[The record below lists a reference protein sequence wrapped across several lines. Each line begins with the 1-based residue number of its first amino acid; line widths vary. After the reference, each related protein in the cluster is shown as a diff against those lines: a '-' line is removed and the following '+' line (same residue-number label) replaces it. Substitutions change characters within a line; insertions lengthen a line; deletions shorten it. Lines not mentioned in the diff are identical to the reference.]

1 MKRANKKKRTNV
13 NVFSNNHIT
22 LNLEGKSLVSAIAAS
37 VLAIAVAAKL
47 LTMSSSEVSELMQ
60 AIISSLISALA
71 G

>member
-22 LNLEGKSLVSAIAAS
+22 LNLEGKSLVSVIVAS
-37 VLAIAVAAKL
+37 VLAIAVAIKL

-60 AIISSLISALA
+60 AIISSFGALA

>member
-22 LNLEGKSLVSAIAAS
+22 LNLESKSLVSVIVAS
-37 VLAIAVAAKL
+37 VLAIAVAIKL

-60 AIISSLISALA
+60 AIISSFGALA

>member
-1 MKRANKKKRTNV
+1 MKRANKKKSVTV

-22 LNLEGKSLVSAIAAS
+22 LNLDGKSLVNVIVAC
-37 VLAIAVAAKL
+37 VLAVALAAKL

-60 AIISSLISALA
+60 AISSLFSALA

>member
-1 MKRANKKKRTNV
+1 MKRANKKKRINV

-22 LNLEGKSLVSAIAAS
+22 LNLEGKSLVNVIVAS
-37 VLAIAVAAKL
+37 VLAVAVAIKL

-60 AIISSLISALA
+60 AIISSFGALA

>member
-1 MKRANKKKRTNV
+1 MKRANKRNSVTV

-22 LNLEGKSLVSAIAAS
+22 LNLDGKSLVNVIVAC
-37 VLAIAVAAKL
+37 VLAVALAAKL

-60 AIISSLISALA
+60 AFSSLISALA

>member
-22 LNLEGKSLVSAIAAS
+22 LNLEGKSLVSVIVAS
-37 VLAIAVAAKL
+37 VLAIAVAIKL
-47 LTMSSSEVSELMQ
+47 LMMSSSEVSELMQ
-60 AIISSLISALA
+60 AIISSFGALA

>member
-1 MKRANKKKRTNV
+1 MKRAKKKERINV

-22 LNLEGKSLVSAIAAS
+22 LNLEGKSLVSAIVAC

-60 AIISSLISALA
+60 AIISSFSALA